1 MDCVFCKITAGQIPS
16 NKVLENDEFLAFHDI
31 APKAPVHVLIIK
43 KKHIEN
49 FNALD
54 SATASGIVKFA
65 QEVAV
70 ATGVEKAGYRLITN
84 CGENGGQEVP
94 HLHFHLLGGKR
105 LLWLSENSAA
115 DPKKSF

>member
-1 MDCVFCKITAGQIPS
+1 MDCVFCKIIAGKNTR

-31 APKAPVHVLIIK
+31 APKAPVHVLIIP

-49 FNALD
+49 FNGLD

-84 CGENGGQEVP
+84 CRENGGQEVL
-94 HLHFHLLGGKR
+94 HLLFYLLGGKR
-105 LLWLSENSAA
+105 LPWLSESSEKKK
-115 DPKKSF
+115 KKSF

>member
-1 MDCVFCKITAGQIPS
+1 MDCVFCKIIAGQIPS

-31 APKAPVHVLIIK
+31 APRAPVHVLIIP

-49 FNALD
+49 FNGLD

-70 ATGVEKAGYRLITN
+70 ATGVEKAG
-84 CGENGGQEVP
+84 
-94 HLHFHLLGGKR
+94 
-105 LLWLSENSAA
+105 
-115 DPKKSF
+115 